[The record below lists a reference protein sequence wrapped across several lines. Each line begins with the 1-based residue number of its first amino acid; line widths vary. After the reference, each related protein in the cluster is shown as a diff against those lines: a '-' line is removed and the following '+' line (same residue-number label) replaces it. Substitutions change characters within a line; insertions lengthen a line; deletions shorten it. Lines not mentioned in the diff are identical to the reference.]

1 MLPRHLTGAL
11 QAAAAANPVVTLTG
25 PRQSGKTTL
34 VRATFPAHRYLSLE
48 APDERTRA
56 LADPRGMLADAEG
69 RGLILDEIQR
79 APELLSYIQVLVDER
94 DEPGRFILT
103 GSQNLLLM
111 ESVSQTL
118 AGRTALLRLHPLSL
132 AELHSRSPLDP
143 LNLDGAA
150 GPRRGASDGP
160 PPQAP
165 AGTSGGSP
173 PQEPTGTS
181 GGPPPQDLWQTL
193 VNGFYPRIHA
203 RNLPA
208 QPWLADY
215 VRTYVERDLREV
227 LQVSD
232 PRSFENFLRLAAART
247 AQEVNFSA
255 LAADAGVTQQ
265 TAKRWLAAL
274 EIGFLATTLPPH
286 HASYRK
292 RLRKRRRLHFLD
304 TGLVCY
310 LLDIPDARTLERH
323 PLRGAVFESFV
334 VSELV
339 KAFAARRREPPLSW
353 WRDAAGREIDVLIDP
368 GGRIVPVEVKSGRTV
383 PADAVDTLAWWTAL
397 PGNPNRGGVLVH
409 GGTERFEFR
418 GFRVLPWFLQ

>member
-1 MLPRHLTGAL
+1 MLQRQLARAL
-11 QAAAAANPVVTLTG
+11 RAAAEANPVVTLTG

-48 APDERTRA
+48 APDERARA
-56 LADPRGMLADAEG
+56 LADPRGALAGA

-79 APELLSYIQVLVDER
+79 APDLLSYIQVLVDEH

-111 ESVSQTL
+111 QAVSQTL

-132 AELHSRSPLDP
+132 AELHQRPPIDP
-143 LNLDGAA
+143 LNLDGATGPRAAADAGPGVGAGRPLGLDGAA
-150 GPRRGASDGP
+150 GPRAETAGP
-160 PPQAP
+160 PPR
-165 AGTSGGSP
+165 G
-173 PQEPTGTS
+173 
-181 GGPPPQDLWQTL
+181 LWQTL
-193 VNGFYPRIHA
+193 VDGFYPRIHA

-208 QPWLADY
+208 RPWLADY
-215 VRTYVERDLREV
+215 LRTYIERDLREV

-247 AQEVNFSA
+247 AQEVNLSA

-265 TAKRWLAAL
+265 TAKRWLGAL

-286 HASYRK
+286 HANYRK

-339 KAFAARRREPPLSW
+339 KAFAASRREPPLSW
-353 WRDAAGREIDVLIDP
+353 WRDAAGREIDVLIDA
-368 GGRIVPVEVKSGRTV
+368 GGRIVPVEVKSGLTV
-383 PADAVDTLAWWTAL
+383 PADAVDTLAWWTSI

-409 GGTERFEFR
+409 GGTDRFEFR
-418 GFRVLPWFLQ
+418 GFQVLPWYVQ

>member
-1 MLPRHLTGAL
+1 MLTRHLTGAL
-11 QAAAAANPVVTLTG
+11 RAAAAENPVVTLTG

-34 VRATFPAHRYLSLE
+34 VRSTFPAHRYLSLE
-48 APDERTRA
+48 APDERARA
-56 LADPRGMLADAEG
+56 LADPRGVLAEAEG

-79 APELLSYIQVLVDER
+79 APELLSYVQVLVDEH

-132 AELHSRSPLDP
+132 AELHERPPLDP

-150 GPRRGASDGP
+150 GP
-160 PPQAP
+160 P
-165 AGTSGGSP
+165 AGTPS
-173 PQEPTGTS
+173 
-181 GGPPPQDLWQTL
+181 GPPPQDLWQTL

-203 RNLPA
+203 RSLPA

-274 EIGFLATTLPPH
+274 EIGFLATTVPPH

-339 KAFAARRREPPLSW
+339 KAFAARRLEPPLSW
-353 WRDAAGREIDVLIDP
+353 WRDAAGREVDVLIDA

-418 GFRVLPWFLQ
+418 GFRVLPWYLQ

>member
-1 MLPRHLTGAL
+1 MLTRHLTGAL
-11 QAAAAANPVVTLTG
+11 RAAAAENPVVTLTG

-34 VRATFPAHRYLSLE
+34 VRSTFPAHRYLSLE
-48 APDERTRA
+48 APDERARA
-56 LADPRGMLADAEG
+56 LADPRGVLAEAEG

-79 APELLSYIQVLVDER
+79 APELLSYVQVLVDEH

-132 AELHSRSPLDP
+132 AELHERPPLDP

-150 GPRRGASDGP
+150 GP
-160 PPQAP
+160 P
-165 AGTSGGSP
+165 AGTPS
-173 PQEPTGTS
+173 
-181 GGPPPQDLWQTL
+181 GPPPQDLGQTL

-203 RNLPA
+203 RSLPA

-339 KAFAARRREPPLSW
+339 KAFAARRLEPPLSW
-353 WRDAAGREIDVLIDP
+353 WRDATGREIDVLIDA

-418 GFRVLPWFLQ
+418 GFRVLPWYLQ